1 MKTNLPVIILKGIV
15 LLPNNDIRL
24 EFENDDSKNI
34 VDISELFHD
43 NKVLVVSQLDLLE
56 EMPNI
61 DELEKYG
68 VVSKISHKMELP
80 NGKVRVTINGLYRA
94 EVHEYLNKNR
104 PDDILESI
112 ISKKISEE
120 LPEKEEKAFIR
131 KLYREMELYIKALP
145 YVSNSVLSLV
155 NNVTSLD
162 KMTDIIIPYLQIDN
176 KRTMKYLKEN
186 SVLKRLEMI
195 LEDIYSEKEMFQIE
209 KQIDTKVRKEME
221 ENQKEYIL
229 REKIKA
235 IKQELGDSSLKD
247 VEIEELKNQI
257 KEIKA
262 PENIKIKLE
271 NELKRYE
278 TLNASSPEVN
288 TTRNYIDWL
297 ISLPWG
303 KYTIDNDDLN
313 EVRNKLDDSHNGLEK
328 VKTRIIEYLA
338 VKQMSGNLR
347 SPIICLVGPSGVGKT
362 TLAFSIAKAMKRNF
376 VKISVGGITDEA
388 ELIGHRRTY
397 IGANPGRIISS
408 LKKAKSMNPV
418 FLIDEIDKMSYSYK
432 GDPAS
437 TMLEILDPEQ
447 NKYFSDNYIEE
458 EFDLSKVMFVAT
470 ANNIEDIPEALRD
483 RLEIVTLSGYTEY
496 EKLDIA
502 KKYLLPKICKE
513 HGVNIKGINIKDEV
527 LLYII
532 RYYTKEA
539 GVREL
544 ERQLSAIIRKIVTS
558 IVTKH
563 ILVNKVIIDRKK
575 VKEYLGNKKYDFI
588 GSNKQSEVGVVNG
601 LAYTNFGGDVLP
613 IEINCFKGTGN
624 LVLTGSLGDVM
635 KESAIIALNYI
646 KSNYKYFHIDYE
658 ELIKNDIHIHVPE
671 GAIPKDGPSAGIT
684 LTTAIISLFTNLKID
699 SNIAMTGEITLRG
712 KVLAIGGLKEKSIG
726 AHRNGIRTIIIPYDN
741 LKDLD
746 EIPEDIR
753 NDINY
758 ITVKNYKDVIKFL
771 KKEKVR

>member
-1 MKTNLPVIILKGIV
+1 MGRIEGINNLSRITDIIVDELPIDYSNKLKYVTMINPMNRV
-15 LLPNNDIRL
+15 RAIIETLNKEIETIRL
-24 EFENDDSKNI
+24 ENT
-34 VDISELFHD
+34 
-43 NKVLVVSQLDLLE
+43 LE
-56 EMPNI
+56 
-61 DELEKYG
+61 DEL
-68 VVSKISHKMELP
+68 
-80 NGKVRVTINGLYRA
+80 KVRLEQSQKDYVLKEKLKLIKEELGEFDL
-94 EVHEYLNKNR
+94 KD
-104 PDDILESI
+104 DDIAKL
-112 ISKKISEE
+112 
-120 LPEKEEKAFIR
+120 KE
-131 KLYREMELYIKALP
+131 
-145 YVSNSVLSLV
+145 N
-155 NNVTSLD
+155 LD
-162 KMTDIIIPYLQIDN
+162 KMVIPNNI
-176 KRTMKYLKEN
+176 R
-186 SVLKRLEMI
+186 KRLE
-195 LEDIYSEKEMFQIE
+195 D
-209 KQIDTKVRKEME
+209 
-221 ENQKEYIL
+221 
-229 REKIKA
+229 
-235 IKQELGDSSLKD
+235 
-247 VEIEELKNQI
+247 EI
-257 KEIKA
+257 
-262 PENIKIKLE
+262 
-271 NELKRYE
+271 KRYE
-278 TLNASSPEVN
+278 MTPSSSPELTVV
-288 TTRNYIDWL
+288 RNYIDWL
-297 ISLPWG
+297 MNLPWY
-303 KYTIDNDDLN
+303 KNTKDNYNLEKIEESLN
-313 EVRNKLDDSHNGLEK
+313 ESHYGLFK
-328 VKTRIIEYLA
+328 VKERILEYIA
-338 VKQMSGNLR
+338 VSKNTKNKV
-347 SPIICLVGPSGVGKT
+347 SPIICFVGPPGVGKT

-658 ELIKNDIHIHVPE
+658 KLIKNDIHIHVPE

-726 AHRNGIRTIIIPYDN
+726 AHRNGIRTIIIPYEN